1 MAEPKFKIAFAI
13 DAQEFLKS
21 IPDSAREK
29 IYYNIRRVL
38 YGEINNELFK
48 KLENSDGIWE
58 FRTLYQKIAYRLFA
72 FWDTE
77 SDTLIVATHG
87 IIKKTQKTPSKEIA
101 KAEKLK
107 EIYFNNKRKES
118 NMEDLKLK
126 SFDEMQDEFFGKI
139 GTPKRDAFE
148 KKVEEAYQEYKMGEA
163 IKQARKANNLT
174 QEQLGEKIGVQ
185 KSQISR
191 LERGHGITFS
201 TMARIFKAMNIPAF
215 LDMGAAG
222 KVALW

>member
-1 MAEPKFKIAFAI
+1 
-13 DAQEFLKS
+13 
-21 IPDSAREK
+21 
-29 IYYNIRRVL
+29 
-38 YGEINNELFK
+38 
-48 KLENSDGIWE
+48 
-58 FRTLYQKIAYRLFA
+58 
-72 FWDTE
+72 
-77 SDTLIVATHG
+77 
-87 IIKKTQKTPSKEIA
+87 
-101 KAEKLK
+101 
-107 EIYFNNKRKES
+107 
-118 NMEDLKLK
+118 MEDLKLK

-215 LDMGAAG
+215 LDMGSAG